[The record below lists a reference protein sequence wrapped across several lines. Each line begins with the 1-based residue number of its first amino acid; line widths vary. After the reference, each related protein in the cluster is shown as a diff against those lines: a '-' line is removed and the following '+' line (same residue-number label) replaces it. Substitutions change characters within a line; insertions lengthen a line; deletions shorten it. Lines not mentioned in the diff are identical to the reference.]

1 MGLRSITSTPTTS
14 HTMSHQRG
22 DMWFPPFETPPNS
35 DMSSFLNQT
44 DKEVSENVIFLKF
57 NH

>member
-44 DKEVSENVIFLKF
+44 DKEVSENVILF
-57 NH
+57 